1 MEEVE
6 KIPGTRSA
14 HMDNPENHK
23 VNKQTK
29 RYIGSSDREIE

>member
-23 VNKQTK
+23 VNKSRDT
-29 RYIGSSDREIE
+29 